1 MGQLS
6 CGAAPAGER
15 TEEQERETESRGP
28 WERLGDGTV
37 SAGGE
42 RGGGAGGTE
51 GLWERGQRGIGEC
64 IAGRAGF
71 FGVSSEQC
79 GGWRWKAKGFRSVRG
94 MRCVNRV
101 RVAGGGDGVQSSPH
115 QSMLRNSAA
124 GEMWGP
130 GARLQRAGQS
140 PPFPS
145 SSDPAGCLHLPPEVN
160 QRDVSIALITLLCEL
175 FRLGP
180 EGSPLSHSEQAGF
193 SCLHRHH
200 SLKGEGLSPP
210 VSGQHCALAFLYII

>member
-28 WERLGDGTV
+28 WERLGDGTG

-42 RGGGAGGTE
+42 REAVQEAQKVSGSGDSGASMSA
-51 GLWERGQRGIGEC
+51 LQ
-64 IAGRAGF
+64 AGRGF

-101 RVAGGGDGVQSSPH
+101 RVAGGGDGVQSSLH
-115 QSMLRNSAA
+115 QSMLRNSLRVKCGVQAPGSSGLDRA
-124 GEMWGP
+124 LRFLLPRTLRGVCTFPQSKERGGETE
-130 GARLQRAGQS
+130 RRQHR
-140 PPFPS
+140 
-145 SSDPAGCLHLPPEVN
+145 VN
-160 QRDVSIALITLLCEL
+160 NA
-175 FRLGP
+175 
-180 EGSPLSHSEQAGF
+180 PL
-193 SCLHRHH
+193 
-200 SLKGEGLSPP
+200 
-210 VSGQHCALAFLYII
+210 